1 MQFESRTLCD
11 SPHASS
17 AGLQRPALHTHQ
29 CEKVQAAPLRQT
41 PRFQKLKHLPRGW
54 PATGLAAVKAA
65 ISCGVAKPAN
75 GVSAKFGLTAGTTAA
90 AAGGGLTAGTTGA
103 TAGAAT
109 AGAGAGAGAARFFF
123 GRRVFP
129 LPAAGAGAD
138 DDAGAGAE
146 AIADDELP

>member
-75 GVSAKFGLTAGTTAA
+75 GVSAKFGLTAGTT
-90 AAGGGLTAGTTGA
+90 GA
-103 TAGAAT
+103 TVGAAT

-138 DDAGAGAE
+138 DDAGAGAG